1 MTITDSYL
9 KINSYADILEKML
22 AVIIISSIV
31 IIVFAGTIA
40 RYAFN
45 EPLFGADRLSTYLM
59 VWLGFIGFQLAV
71 SKFRHIDIEFI
82 KAKAKP
88 TTKCLMNAATS
99 LLAAVFLFVLFWLSL
114 DFLNASMELGDKDIV
129 LEIPLWVIIVIMP
142 VSFILSSVRYVFAV
156 LLWLDVMRGKRKE
169 EEFVKK
175 QIL

>member
-1 MTITDSYL
+1 MSITDSYL
-9 KINSYADILEKML
+9 KMNAYAERLEK
-22 AVIIISSIV
+22 AFSVVIISSIV
-31 IIVFAGTIA
+31 IIVFAGTFA
-40 RYAFN
+40 RYALN
-45 EPLFGADRLSTYLM
+45 EPLFGADRLATYLM
-59 VWLGFIGFQLAV
+59 VWLGFIGFQVAV

-88 TTKCLMNAATS
+88 ATKCLMNAATS
-99 LLAAVFLFVLFWLSL
+99 LLAAIFLFILFWISL

-129 LEIPLWVIIVIMP
+129 LEIPLWIIIVIMP
-142 VSFILSSVRYVFAV
+142 VSFILSSVRYVFAG